1 MRGRKDLVRRGDC
14 GGQCRKNDND
24 VTGRSV
30 VNTMKKLTT
39 FTALSVILGAT
50 GAWADCGI
58 ASGRV
63 AILSN
68 DFPALQALAAGA
80 AECASA
86 TVKVSAN
93 QTTEHRDLQVAALT
107 ANPAEYTAAIVAN
120 SSIVPLMNEGLIR
133 PLDDL
138 IAQYAPDLPQLNR
151 ITVDGQVI
159 AVAFMANAQH
169 LFVRDDILAQVGA
182 EPPATYEQV
191 LDVLAKIRDAGLLDH
206 PFAMNTAAGWN
217 LGEEFVNMYLGFGG
231 DLFETGSATPAI
243 NNETGLATLE
253 MLAALNAYANPDFLT
268 FDSNATQ
275 ALWESGELAVAYM
288 WGSRG
293 GAILDDE
300 NSTPEVTGNTSLLV
314 APSVG
319 GGTLPASTLWW
330 DGFTIAANISDEDAA
345 ATFQALMHGLRPEV
359 IAANND
365 AAVWLMDG
373 FVPGAPATGVAA
385 TASAG
390 ARPYPMLPYVGLM
403 HTALGNELAQFLQGQ
418 ESAEQALAD
427 VEAAYI
433 AAAREKGF
441 LQ

>member
-1 MRGRKDLVRRGDC
+1 M
-14 GGQCRKNDND
+14 
-24 VTGRSV
+24 TIS
-30 VNTMKKLTT
+30 KLST
-39 FTALSVILGAT
+39 FTALTVILGAS
-50 GAWADCGI
+50 GAFADCGI

-68 DFPALQALAAGA
+68 DFPALQAMAQGA

-86 TVKVSAN
+86 TVEVTAN
-93 QTTEHRDLQVAALT
+93 QTTEHRDIQVAALT
-107 ANPAEYTAAIVAN
+107 ANPAEYTSAIVAN

-151 ITVDGQVI
+151 ITIDGQVM

-182 EPPATYEQV
+182 AAPSTYEEV
-191 LDVLAKIRDAGLLDH
+191 LEVLGNIRAAGVMEH

-217 LGEEFVNMYLGFGG
+217 LGEEFVNMYMGFGG
-231 DLFETGSATPAI
+231 ELFEAGSAAPAI
-243 NNETGLATLE
+243 NNATGLATLE
-253 MLAALNAYANPDFLT
+253 MLAALNDYANPDFLT

-275 ALWESGELAVAYM
+275 ALWESGELAMAYM

-300 NSTPEVTGNTSLLV
+300 NSTAEITGNTSLIA
-314 APSVG
+314 APAVG
-319 GGTLPASTLWW
+319 GGALPASTLWW

-345 ATFQALMHGLRPEV
+345 VTFQALMHGLRPEV
-359 IAANND
+359 IAANNN
-365 AAVWLMDG
+365 AAVWLMEG
-373 FVPGAPATGVAA
+373 YTPGAPAAGVAA
-385 TASAG
+385 TAAAG

-433 AAAREKGF
+433 AAAREQGF